1 MSKTHDLVQLGS
13 LVAATQGWSA
23 AKAFKAY
30 VASDADKAAIANK
43 ARELLSIFPAMSG
56 ACALMSA
63 GFAAH
68 LERDLDLPIQVVAGT
83 LSVEGK
89 PVFGDGQPFD
99 GPAIFGTNNLDWD
112 GHVWVM
118 IGGHVADIS
127 IFRTAYSASC
137 PPRLGRHIV
146 HTFGGGKG
154 LYFDA
159 WRHTRRLGLDYHP
172 QYVLSEAEVTR
183 LVAGAHT
190 AIVAARSSATPS
202 NGDEVMSQTVWDGGK
217 RPDGFPGKSYGW
229 PSARLSVETLGADG
243 SPWIS

>member
-1 MSKTHDLVQLGS
+1 MSKSHDLVQLGS
-13 LVAATQGWSA
+13 LVAATHGWPA

-30 VASDADKAAIANK
+30 VASDEDKAAIAKK
-43 ARELLSIFPAMSG
+43 AAELLSVFPAVPD
-56 ACALMSA
+56 ARALMSA
-63 GFAAH
+63 AFAAH
-68 LERDLDLPIQVVAGT
+68 LERDLDLPVQVVAGM

-99 GPAIFGTNNLDWD
+99 GPAIFGANHLDWD

-118 IGGHVADIS
+118 VGSYVADVS

-159 WRHTRRLGLDYHP
+159 WRHTRQLGLGYHP
-172 QYVLSEAEVTR
+172 QYVLSEAEVTGLLAR
-183 LVAGAHT
+183 AHAAIAT
-190 AIVAARSSATPS
+190 ARPAATPS
-202 NGDEVMSQTVWDGGK
+202 SGGVM
-217 RPDGFPGKSYGW
+217 P
-229 PSARLSVETLGADG
+229 
-243 SPWIS
+243 